1 MCVFYCTFVCHFGR
15 LSYIKLLIRNFE
27 IFKTIMSNLDL
38 QRIKQQFSI
47 IGNSAQLNRGIEI
60 AVQVALT
67 DLSVLITGESGVGK
81 EHFPKIIHQYSPRKH
96 GSYFAINCGAI
107 PEGTIDAELFGHTK
121 GAFTDAKSER
131 KGYFEI
137 ADGGTLFLDEV
148 GELPLSTQAR
158 LLRVL
163 ETGEFIRMGDSRVM
177 KTNVRVVAATNLNIP
192 KAIEEGRFREDLY
205 YRLNTVEIKVPA
217 LRERKED
224 IPLLFRKFVVDF
236 ADRYRMPAIR
246 LTEEATEV
254 LKSYYWQGNVRQLK
268 NVAQQISLIEERR
281 EITPDI
287 LARYLPAHQMHRGLA
302 LAGQQAQQGVPMEE
316 LKMLY
321 NVVGAMKREMDLIK
335 AQLEQM
341 QMSHD
346 SRTKIEDEIVE
357 WEQGQVLTPS
367 QDSVTFKE
375 MAEVANVEEVK
386 ELNLADMERD
396 TIQKALIKNGG
407 NRKATAVD
415 LGLSERTLY
424 RKIKEYGL

>member
-1 MCVFYCTFVCHFGR
+1 MEQ
-15 LSYIKLLIRNFE
+15 K
-27 IFKTIMSNLDL
+27 DL

-47 IGNSAQLNRGIEI
+47 IGNNAQLNRGIEI

-81 EHFPKIIHQYSPRKH
+81 EHFPKIIHQYSARKH
-96 GSYFAINCGAI
+96 GPYFAVNCGAI
-107 PEGTIDAELFGHTK
+107 PEGTIDSELFGHEK

-163 ETGEFIRMGDSRVM
+163 ETGEFIRMGSSHVQ

-236 ADRYRMPAIR
+236 AERYRMPAIR
-246 LTEEATEV
+246 LTDEATDM

-268 NVAQQISLIEERR
+268 NVAEQISIIEQRR

-287 LARYLPAHQMHRGLA
+287 LAHYLPAHQMHRGLA
-302 LAGQQAQQGVPMEE
+302 VVGHAQQEMSMEE
-316 LKMLY
+316 RTMLY
-321 NVVGAMKREMDLIK
+321 NMMGAMKREINILK
-335 AQLEQM
+335 EQVELLLKNN
-341 QMSHD
+341 D
-346 SRTKIEDEIVE
+346 PRTPIGEEIVA
-357 WEQGQVLTPS
+357 WEQGQVLAPTDEMVEP
-367 QDSVTFKE
+367 E
-375 MAEVANVEEVK
+375 MAQEVTIVAPAK
-386 ELNLADMERD
+386 ELKLSDLERE
-396 TIQKALIKNGG
+396 TIRQALERNGG
-407 NRKATAVD
+407 NRKAAAAE

-424 RKIKEYGL
+424 RKIKEYEL

>member
-1 MCVFYCTFVCHFGR
+1 MQGG
-15 LSYIKLLIRNFE
+15 
-27 IFKTIMSNLDL
+27 DL
-38 QRIKQQFSI
+38 QAIKQRFGI
-47 IGNSAQLNRGIEI
+47 IGNNAALNRGIEV

-81 EHFPKIIHQYSPRKH
+81 EHFPKIIHQHSARKH
-96 GSYFAINCGAI
+96 GPYFAINCGAI

-163 ETGEFIRMGDSRVM
+163 ETGEFIRMGSSEVQ
-177 KTNVRVVAATNLNIP
+177 KTNVRVVAATNLDIP
-192 KAIEEGRFREDLY
+192 RAIEAGRFREDLY
-205 YRLNTVEIKVPA
+205 YRLNTIEIKVPA

-236 ADRYRMPAIR
+236 ADKYRMPAIR
-246 LTEEATEV
+246 LTDDATEM

-281 EITPDI
+281 EITSDT
-287 LARYLPAHQMHRGLA
+287 LAHYLPAHQMNRGLA
-302 LAGQQAQQGVPMEE
+302 LAGQPKQQEMPMEE

-321 NVVGAMKREMDLIK
+321 NMIGMMKREIDLLKTEIG
-335 AQLEQM
+335 QLH
-341 QMSHD
+341 SKHD
-346 SRTKIEDEIVE
+346 IHTKMEDEIVE
-357 WEQGQVLTPS
+357 WEQEKVLTPT
-367 QDSVTFKE
+367 SVDVVSEVVPEVVEEAPKE
-375 MAEVANVEEVK
+375 MK
-386 ELNLADMERD
+386 LMDLERE
-396 TIQKALIKNGG
+396 TIRKALINNGG
-407 NRKATAVD
+407 NRKATAAE

>member
-1 MCVFYCTFVCHFGR
+1 MQGV
-15 LSYIKLLIRNFE
+15 
-27 IFKTIMSNLDL
+27 DL
-38 QRIKQQFSI
+38 QTIKQRFGI
-47 IGNSAQLNRGIEI
+47 IGNNAVLNRGIEV

-81 EHFPKIIHQYSPRKH
+81 EHFPKIIHQYSARKH
-96 GSYFAINCGAI
+96 GPYFAINCGAI

-137 ADGGTLFLDEV
+137 ANGGTLFLDEV

-163 ETGEFIRMGDSRVM
+163 ETGEFIRMGSSEVQ
-177 KTNVRVVAATNLNIP
+177 KTDVRVVAATNLDIP
-192 KAIEEGRFREDLY
+192 RAIEAGRFREDLY
-205 YRLNTVEIKVPA
+205 YRLNTIEIKVPA
-217 LRERKED
+217 LRERKDD

-236 ADRYRMPAIR
+236 ADKYRMPAIR
-246 LTEEATEV
+246 LTDDATEM

-281 EITPDI
+281 EITSDI
-287 LARYLPAHQMHRGLA
+287 LAHYLPAHQMHRGLA
-302 LAGQQAQQGVPMEE
+302 LAGQTQPNAPMEE

-321 NVVGAMKREMDLIK
+321 NMIGMMKREIDMLK
-335 AQLEQM
+335 TELGQLQNGHNIST
-341 QMSHD
+341 QV
-346 SRTKIEDEIVE
+346 EDEFVE
-357 WEQGQVLTPS
+357 WKEDKVLGPTNV
-367 QDSVTFKE
+367 SVVSE
-375 MAEVANVEEVK
+375 IVPEVIEESPK
-386 ELNLADMERD
+386 ELKLTDMERE
-396 TIQKALIKNGG
+396 TIRQALLKNGG
-407 NRKATAVD
+407 NRKATAVE

>member
-1 MCVFYCTFVCHFGR
+1 MQGV
-15 LSYIKLLIRNFE
+15 
-27 IFKTIMSNLDL
+27 DL
-38 QRIKQQFSI
+38 QTIKQRFGI
-47 IGNSAQLNRGIEI
+47 IGNNATLNRGIEV

-81 EHFPKIIHQYSPRKH
+81 EHFPKIIHQHSARKH
-96 GSYFAINCGAI
+96 GPYFAINCGAI

-163 ETGEFIRMGDSRVM
+163 ETGEFIRMGSSEVQ
-177 KTNVRVVAATNLNIP
+177 KTNVRVVAATNLDIP
-192 KAIEEGRFREDLY
+192 RAIEAGRFREDLY
-205 YRLNTVEIKVPA
+205 YRLNTIEIKVPA

-236 ADRYRMPAIR
+236 ADKYRMPAIR
-246 LTEEATEV
+246 LTDDATEM

-281 EITPDI
+281 DITAET
-287 LARYLPAHQMHRGLA
+287 LAHYLPAHQMNRGLA
-302 LAGQQAQQGVPMEE
+302 LAGQHLQQEIPMEE

-321 NVVGAMKREMDLIK
+321 NMIGMMKREIDLLKNEIG
-335 AQLEQM
+335 QL
-341 QMSHD
+341 SKHD
-346 SRTKIEDEIVE
+346 IHTKTKDEIVE
-357 WEQGQVLTPS
+357 WKQEKILTPT
-367 QDSVTFKE
+367 SVNIVPE
-375 MAEVANVEEVK
+375 IIPEVIDELPK
-386 ELNLADMERD
+386 ELKLTDLERE
-396 TIQKALIKNGG
+396 TIRKSLVNNSG
-407 NRKATAVD
+407 NRKATAAE

>member
-1 MCVFYCTFVCHFGR
+1 MTFWQI
-15 LSYIKLLIRNFE
+15 LTME
-27 IFKTIMSNLDL
+27 QQDL

-81 EHFPKIIHQYSPRKH
+81 EHFPKIIHQYSARKH
-96 GSYFAINCGAI
+96 GPYFAINCGAI

-163 ETGEFIRMGDSRVM
+163 ETGEFIRMGSSQVQ

-192 KAIEEGRFREDLY
+192 QAIQTGRFREDLY

-217 LRERKED
+217 LRERKDD
-224 IPLLFRKFVVDF
+224 IPMLFRKFVVDF
-236 ADRYRMPAIR
+236 AEKYRMPAIR
-246 LTEEATEV
+246 LTEDATEM
-254 LKSYYWQGNVRQLK
+254 LKAYYWQGNVRQLK
-268 NVAQQISLIEERR
+268 NVAQRISLIEERR
-281 EITPDI
+281 EITSDI
-287 LARYLPAHQMHRGLA
+287 LAHYLPAQEINRGLA
-302 LAGQQAQQGVPMEE
+302 IVEQNSQNAHDTYMNERELLYKVLFEMKRDMNVMKDQLNALQKSDSRTNTIQEQLVEWEPKQVVIPPAQSIVSDVESEVVEEEQAKGLN
-316 LKMLY
+316 LKD
-321 NVVGAMKREMDLIK
+321 MKRETIRC
-335 AQLEQM
+335 ALEK
-341 QMSHD
+341 H
-346 SRTKIEDEIVE
+346 
-357 WEQGQVLTPS
+357 
-367 QDSVTFKE
+367 
-375 MAEVANVEEVK
+375 A
-386 ELNLADMERD
+386 
-396 TIQKALIKNGG
+396 G
-407 NRKATAVD
+407 NRKAAAEE

-424 RKIKEYGL
+424 RKIKEYEL

>member
-1 MCVFYCTFVCHFGR
+1 MEQ
-15 LSYIKLLIRNFE
+15 K
-27 IFKTIMSNLDL
+27 DL

-47 IGNSAQLNRGIEI
+47 MGNDAKLNRGIEI

-81 EHFPKIIHQYSPRKH
+81 EHFPKIIHQYSSRKH

-131 KGYFEI
+131 KGYFEE
-137 ADGGTLFLDEV
+137 ANGGTLFLDEV

-163 ETGEFIRMGDSRVM
+163 ETGEFIRVGDSKVQ
-177 KTNVRVVAATNLNIP
+177 KTNVRVVAATNLDIP
-192 KAIEEGRFREDLY
+192 RAIEEGRFREDLY
-205 YRLNTVEIKVPA
+205 FRLNTIEIKVPA

-236 ADRYRMPAIR
+236 AENYRMPAIR
-246 LTEEATEV
+246 LTDEAMEL
-254 LKSYYWQGNVRQLK
+254 LKSYYWQGNIRQLK
-268 NVAQQISLIEERR
+268 NVVQQISLIESRR
-281 EITPDI
+281 EITAEI
-287 LARYLPAHQMHRGLA
+287 LANYLPAYQMNRGLA
-302 LAGQQAQQGVPMEE
+302 LVGKQTQTEMPVEE

-321 NVVGAMKREMDLIK
+321 NMIGMLKREVDMMK
-335 AQLEQM
+335 KQLELLQ
-341 QMSHD
+341 QPQLNHSV
-346 SRTKIEDEIVE
+346 TEDLVE
-357 WEQGQVLTPS
+357 WESKKVLEA
-367 QDSVTFKE
+367 DEVSVV
-375 MAEVANVEEVK
+375 AEDLGDATTENVTDLK
-386 ELNLADMERD
+386 ISNMTRDM
-396 TIQKALIKNGG
+396 IQKALLKNGG
-407 NRKATAVD
+407 NRKATAME

>member
-1 MCVFYCTFVCHFGR
+1 M
-15 LSYIKLLIRNFE
+15 KPE
-27 IFKTIMSNLDL
+27 EL

-81 EHFPKIIHQYSPRKH
+81 EHFPKIIHQNSPRKH
-96 GSYFAINCGAI
+96 GPYFAINCGAI

-163 ETGEFIRMGDSRVM
+163 ETGEFIRVGDSKVQ

-192 KAIEEGRFREDLY
+192 QAIEAGRFREDLY
-205 YRLNTVEIKVPA
+205 YRLNTIEIKVPA
-217 LRERKED
+217 LRERKDD

-236 ADRYRMPAIR
+236 ADKYRMPAIR
-246 LTEEATEV
+246 LTEEANEM

-287 LARYLPAHQMHRGLA
+287 LAHYLPAHQMHRGLA
-302 LAGQQAQQGVPMEE
+302 LAGQQNQQGVPVEE

-321 NVVGAMKREMDLIK
+321 NVVGAMKREMDMLK
-335 AQLEQM
+335 TQLEHM
-341 QMSHD
+341 QKNYD
-346 SRTKIEDEIVE
+346 SRTKIEDEFVE
-357 WEQGQVLTPS
+357 WEQGQVLTPTTVPV
-367 QDSVTFKE
+367 VTEDIPEVVAEETTQE
-375 MAEVANVEEVK
+375 MKLSEMEK
-386 ELNLADMERD
+386 ELMR
-396 TIQKALIKNGG
+396 KALIKSAG
-407 NRKATAVD
+407 NRKAAAAE
-415 LGLSERTLY
+415 LGMSERTLY

>member
-1 MCVFYCTFVCHFGR
+1 MEQ
-15 LSYIKLLIRNFE
+15 K
-27 IFKTIMSNLDL
+27 DL

-47 IGNSAQLNRGIEI
+47 IGNDAKLNRGIEI

-81 EHFPKIIHQYSPRKH
+81 EHFPKIIHQYSSRKH

-131 KGYFEI
+131 KGYFEE
-137 ADGGTLFLDEV
+137 ANGGTLFLDEV

-163 ETGEFIRMGDSRVM
+163 ETGEFIRVGDSKVQ
-177 KTNVRVVAATNLNIP
+177 KTNVRVVAATNLDIP
-192 KAIEEGRFREDLY
+192 RAIEEGRFREDLY
-205 YRLNTVEIKVPA
+205 FRLNTIEIKVPA

-236 ADRYRMPAIR
+236 AENYRMPAIR
-246 LTEEATEV
+246 LTDEAMEL
-254 LKSYYWQGNVRQLK
+254 LKSYYWQGNIRQLK
-268 NVAQQISLIEERR
+268 NVVQQISLIESRR
-281 EITPDI
+281 EITAEI
-287 LARYLPAHQMHRGLA
+287 LANYLPAYQMNRGLA
-302 LAGQQAQQGVPMEE
+302 LVGKQTQTEMPVEE

-321 NVVGAMKREMDLIK
+321 NMIGMLKREVDMMK
-335 AQLEQM
+335 KQLELLQ
-341 QMSHD
+341 QPQLNHSV
-346 SRTKIEDEIVE
+346 TEDLVE
-357 WEQGQVLTPS
+357 WESKKVLEA
-367 QDSVTFKE
+367 DEVSVV
-375 MAEVANVEEVK
+375 AEDLGDATAENVTDLK
-386 ELNLADMERD
+386 ISNMTRDM
-396 TIQKALIKNGG
+396 IQKALLKNGG
-407 NRKATAVD
+407 NRKATAME

>member
-1 MCVFYCTFVCHFGR
+1 MEQ
-15 LSYIKLLIRNFE
+15 K
-27 IFKTIMSNLDL
+27 DL

-81 EHFPKIIHQYSPRKH
+81 EHFPKIIHQHSPRKH
-96 GSYFAINCGAI
+96 GPYFAINCGAI

-137 ADGGTLFLDEV
+137 ANGGTLFLDEV

-163 ETGEFIRMGDSRVM
+163 ETGEFIRVGSSEVQ

-205 YRLNTVEIKVPA
+205 YRLNTIEIKVPA
-217 LRERKED
+217 LRERKDD

-236 ADRYRMPAIR
+236 AEQYRMPAIR

-254 LKSYYWQGNVRQLK
+254 LKAYYWQGNVRQLK
-268 NVAQQISLIEERR
+268 NVAMQISLIEERR
-281 EITPDI
+281 EISAEV
-287 LARYLPAHQMHRGLA
+287 LSHYLPAHQMNRGLA
-302 LAGQQAQQGVPMEE
+302 IVNQQAQQEVPMED

-321 NVVGAMKREMDLIK
+321 NVVAILKHKVDV
-335 AQLEQM
+335 LESQM
-341 QMSHD
+341 QQMPRYTDEVVPYNPVTTSSVSSSEGGD
-346 SRTKIEDEIVE
+346 KIPDE
-357 WEQGQVLTPS
+357 P
-367 QDSVTFKE
+367 
-375 MAEVANVEEVK
+375 EEVDSLVEVKMTDVQK
-386 ELNLADMERD
+386 E
-396 TIQKALIKNGG
+396 TIRKSLIRNRG
-407 NRKATAVD
+407 NRKATAD
-415 LGLSERTLY
+415 ELGISERTLY
-424 RKIKEYGL
+424 RKIKAYNL

>member
-1 MCVFYCTFVCHFGR
+1 MEQ
-15 LSYIKLLIRNFE
+15 K
-27 IFKTIMSNLDL
+27 DL

-47 IGNSAQLNRGIEI
+47 IGNNAQLNRGIEI

-81 EHFPKIIHQYSPRKH
+81 EHFPKIIHQYSARKH
-96 GSYFAINCGAI
+96 GPYFAVNCGAI
-107 PEGTIDAELFGHTK
+107 PEGTIDSELFGHEK

-163 ETGEFIRMGDSRVM
+163 ETGEFIRMGSSHVQ

-236 ADRYRMPAIR
+236 AERYRMPAIR
-246 LTEEATEV
+246 LTDEATDM
-254 LKSYYWQGNVRQLK
+254 LKAYYWQGNVRQLK
-268 NVAQQISLIEERR
+268 NVAEQISIIEQRR

-287 LARYLPAHQMHRGLA
+287 LAHYLPAHQMHRGLA
-302 LAGQQAQQGVPMEE
+302 VVGHAQQEMSMEE
-316 LKMLY
+316 RTMLY
-321 NVVGAMKREMDLIK
+321 NMMGAMKREINMLK
-335 AQLEQM
+335 EQVELLM
-341 QMSHD
+341 KNND
-346 SRTKIEDEIVE
+346 PRTKIGGEIVE
-357 WEQGQVLTPS
+357 WEQGQVLTP
-367 QDSVTFKE
+367 TTE
-375 MAEVANVEEVK
+375 MVEPEVAQEVTIVAPAK
-386 ELNLADMERD
+386 ELKLSDLERE
-396 TIQKALIKNGG
+396 TIRQALERNRG
-407 NRKATAVD
+407 NRKAAATE

-424 RKIKEYGL
+424 RKIKEYEL

>member
-1 MCVFYCTFVCHFGR
+1 MEQ
-15 LSYIKLLIRNFE
+15 K
-27 IFKTIMSNLDL
+27 DL

-47 IGNSAQLNRGIEI
+47 IGNDAKLNRGIEI

-81 EHFPKIIHQYSPRKH
+81 EHFPKIIHQYSSRKH

-131 KGYFEI
+131 KGYFEE
-137 ADGGTLFLDEV
+137 ANGGTLFLDEV

-163 ETGEFIRMGDSRVM
+163 ETGEFIRVGDSKVQ
-177 KTNVRVVAATNLNIP
+177 KTNVRVVAATNLDIP
-192 KAIEEGRFREDLY
+192 RAIEEGRFREDLY
-205 YRLNTVEIKVPA
+205 FRLNTIEIKVPA

-236 ADRYRMPAIR
+236 AENYRMPAIR
-246 LTEEATEV
+246 LTDEAMEL
-254 LKSYYWQGNVRQLK
+254 LKSYYWQGNIRQLK
-268 NVAQQISLIEERR
+268 NVVQQISLIESRR
-281 EITPDI
+281 EITAEI
-287 LARYLPAHQMHRGLA
+287 LANYLPAYQMNRGLA
-302 LAGQQAQQGVPMEE
+302 LVGKQTQTEMPVEE

-321 NVVGAMKREMDLIK
+321 NMIGMLKREVDMMK
-335 AQLEQM
+335 KQLELLQ
-341 QMSHD
+341 QPQLNHSV
-346 SRTKIEDEIVE
+346 TEDLVE
-357 WEQGQVLTPS
+357 WESKKVLEA
-367 QDSVTFKE
+367 DEVSVV
-375 MAEVANVEEVK
+375 AEDLGDATTENVTDLK
-386 ELNLADMERD
+386 ISNMTRDM
-396 TIQKALIKNGG
+396 IQKALLKNGG
-407 NRKATAVD
+407 NRKATAME

>member
-1 MCVFYCTFVCHFGR
+1 MEQ
-15 LSYIKLLIRNFE
+15 K
-27 IFKTIMSNLDL
+27 DL

-47 IGNSAQLNRGIEI
+47 IGNNAQLNRDIEI

-81 EHFPKIIHQYSPRKH
+81 EHFPKIIHQYSARKH
-96 GSYFAINCGAI
+96 GPYFAINCGAI
-107 PEGTIDAELFGHTK
+107 PEGTIDSELFGHEK

-163 ETGEFIRMGDSRVM
+163 ETGEFIRMGSSLVQ

-205 YRLNTVEIKVPA
+205 YRLNTIEIKVPA

-246 LTEEATEV
+246 LTDEATEM

-268 NVAQQISLIEERR
+268 NVAEQISLIESRR
-281 EITPDI
+281 EITTDI
-287 LARYLPAHQMHRGLA
+287 LSQYLPNHQMHKGLA
-302 LAGQQAQQGVPMEE
+302 IIERSNQQSVPMEE

-321 NVVGAMKREMDLIK
+321 NMMGMMKREMDILK
-335 AQLEQM
+335 EQLANLQ
-341 QMSHD
+341 QQD
-346 SRTKIEDEIVE
+346 ATTNIPEDIVE
-357 WEQGQVLTPS
+357 WESKKKVL
-367 QDSVTFKE
+367 DID
-375 MAEVANVEEVK
+375 EVAVVADEEAETPIVEK
-386 ELNLADMERD
+386 AADLKLSNLERD
-396 TIQKALIKNGG
+396 TIQKALLKNGG
-407 NRKATAVD
+407 NRKATAVE

-424 RKIKEYGL
+424 RKIKDYGL

>member
-1 MCVFYCTFVCHFGR
+1 MEQ
-15 LSYIKLLIRNFE
+15 K
-27 IFKTIMSNLDL
+27 DL

-47 IGNSAQLNRGIEI
+47 IGNNAQLNRDIEI

-81 EHFPKIIHQYSPRKH
+81 EHFPKIIHQYSARKH
-96 GSYFAINCGAI
+96 GPYFAINCGAI
-107 PEGTIDAELFGHTK
+107 PEGTIDSELFGHEK

-163 ETGEFIRMGDSRVM
+163 ETGEFIRMGSSLVQ

-205 YRLNTVEIKVPA
+205 YRLNTIEIKVPA

-246 LTEEATEV
+246 LTDEATEM

-268 NVAQQISLIEERR
+268 NVAEQISLIESRR
-281 EITPDI
+281 EITTDI
-287 LARYLPAHQMHRGLA
+287 LSQYLPNHQMHKGLA
-302 LAGQQAQQGVPMEE
+302 IIERSNQQSVPMEE

-321 NVVGAMKREMDLIK
+321 NMMGMMKREMDMLK
-335 AQLEQM
+335 EQLANLQ
-341 QMSHD
+341 QQD
-346 SRTKIEDEIVE
+346 PTTNIPEDIVE
-357 WEQGQVLTPS
+357 WESKKKVL
-367 QDSVTFKE
+367 DID
-375 MAEVANVEEVK
+375 EVAVVADEEAETPVVEK
-386 ELNLADMERD
+386 AADLKLSNLERD
-396 TIQKALIKNGG
+396 TIQKALLKNGG
-407 NRKATAVD
+407 NRKATAVE

-424 RKIKEYGL
+424 RKIKDYGL

>member
-1 MCVFYCTFVCHFGR
+1 MEQ
-15 LSYIKLLIRNFE
+15 K
-27 IFKTIMSNLDL
+27 DL

-47 IGNSAQLNRGIEI
+47 IGNNAQLNRDIEI

-81 EHFPKIIHQYSPRKH
+81 EHFPKIIHQYSARKH
-96 GSYFAINCGAI
+96 GPYFAINCGAI
-107 PEGTIDAELFGHTK
+107 PEGTIDSELFGHEK

-163 ETGEFIRMGDSRVM
+163 ETGEFIRMGSSLVQ

-205 YRLNTVEIKVPA
+205 YRLNTIEIKVPA

-246 LTEEATEV
+246 LTDEATEM

-268 NVAQQISLIEERR
+268 NVAEQISLIESRR
-281 EITPDI
+281 EITADI
-287 LARYLPAHQMHRGLA
+287 LSQYLPNHQMYKGLA
-302 LAGQQAQQGVPMEE
+302 IVERSNQQSVPMEE

-321 NVVGAMKREMDLIK
+321 NMMGMMKREMDMLK
-335 AQLEQM
+335 EQLANLQQQDPTTNIPE
-341 QMSHD
+341 
-346 SRTKIEDEIVE
+346 EIVE
-357 WEQGQVLTPS
+357 WESKKKVL
-367 QDSVTFKE
+367 DID
-375 MAEVANVEEVK
+375 EVAVVADEEAETPVVEK
-386 ELNLADMERD
+386 TADLKLSNLERD
-396 TIQKALIKNGG
+396 TIQKALLKNGG
-407 NRKATAVD
+407 NRKATAVE

-424 RKIKEYGL
+424 RKIKDYGL

>member
-1 MCVFYCTFVCHFGR
+1 MEQ
-15 LSYIKLLIRNFE
+15 K
-27 IFKTIMSNLDL
+27 DL

-47 IGNSAQLNRGIEI
+47 IGNSAQLNRDIEI

-81 EHFPKIIHQYSPRKH
+81 EHFPKIIHQNSPRKH
-96 GSYFAINCGAI
+96 GPYFAINCGAI

-137 ADGGTLFLDEV
+137 ANGGTLFLDEV
-148 GELPLSTQAR
+148 GELPLPTQAR

-163 ETGEFIRMGDSRVM
+163 ETGEFIRMGSSEVQR
-177 KTNVRVVAATNLNIP
+177 TNVRVVAATNLNIP

-205 YRLNTVEIKVPA
+205 YRLNTIEIKVPA

-224 IPLLFRKFVVDF
+224 IPLLFRKFIVDF
-236 ADRYRMPAIR
+236 AEKYRMPAIR
-246 LTEEATEV
+246 LTDEATEM

-268 NVAQQISLIEERR
+268 NVAQRISLIEKFR

-287 LARYLPAHQMHRGLA
+287 LAHYLPAHQMQRGLA
-302 LAGQQAQQGVPMEE
+302 LVGNTSQKEMPVEE

-321 NVVGAMKREMDLIK
+321 NMIGMMKREMDMMK
-335 AQLEQM
+335 EQLATLQQQDTHTSIPE
-341 QMSHD
+341 
-346 SRTKIEDEIVE
+346 EIME
-357 WEQGQVLTPS
+357 WEPKNNVL
-367 QDSVTFKE
+367 DID
-375 MAEVANVEEVK
+375 EVAVVADVEPEATTILEEPDLK
-386 ELNLADMERD
+386 LANLEKD
-396 TIQKALIKNGG
+396 TIQKALLKNGG
-407 NRKATAVD
+407 NRKATAVE

-424 RKIKEYGL
+424 RKIKDYGL

>member
-1 MCVFYCTFVCHFGR
+1 MEQ
-15 LSYIKLLIRNFE
+15 K
-27 IFKTIMSNLDL
+27 DL

-47 IGNSAQLNRGIEI
+47 IGNNAQLNRGIEI

-81 EHFPKIIHQYSPRKH
+81 EHFPKIIHQYSARKH
-96 GSYFAINCGAI
+96 GPYFAVNCGAI
-107 PEGTIDAELFGHTK
+107 PEGTIDSELFGHEK

-163 ETGEFIRMGDSRVM
+163 ETGEFIRMGSSHVQ

-236 ADRYRMPAIR
+236 AERYRMPAIR
-246 LTEEATEV
+246 LTDEATDM

-268 NVAQQISLIEERR
+268 NVAEQISIIEQRR

-287 LARYLPAHQMHRGLA
+287 LAHYLPAHQMHRGLA
-302 LAGQQAQQGVPMEE
+302 VVGHAQQEMSMEE
-316 LKMLY
+316 RTMLY
-321 NVVGAMKREMDLIK
+321 NMMGAMKREINMLK
-335 AQLEQM
+335 EQVELLLKNN
-341 QMSHD
+341 D
-346 SRTKIEDEIVE
+346 PRTPIGEEIVA
-357 WEQGQVLTPS
+357 WEQGQVLAPTDEMVEP
-367 QDSVTFKE
+367 E
-375 MAEVANVEEVK
+375 MAQEVTIVAPAK
-386 ELNLADMERD
+386 ELKLSDLERE
-396 TIQKALIKNGG
+396 TIRQALEHNGG
-407 NRKATAVD
+407 NRKAAAAE

-424 RKIKEYGL
+424 RKIKEYEL

>member
-1 MCVFYCTFVCHFGR
+1 MEQ
-15 LSYIKLLIRNFE
+15 K
-27 IFKTIMSNLDL
+27 DL

-67 DLSVLITGESGVGK
+67 DLSVLITGESVVGK
-81 EHFPKIIHQYSPRKH
+81 EHFPKIIHQNSPRKH
-96 GSYFAINCGAI
+96 GPYFAINCGAI

-148 GELPLSTQAR
+148 GELPLPTQAR

-163 ETGEFIRMGDSRVM
+163 ETGEFIRMGSSEVQ

-205 YRLNTVEIKVPA
+205 YRLNTIEIKVPA
-217 LRERKED
+217 LRERKDD

-236 ADRYRMPAIR
+236 AEKYRMPAIR
-246 LTEEATEV
+246 LTDEATEM

-268 NVAQQISLIEERR
+268 NVAQRISLIEKFR

-287 LARYLPAHQMHRGLA
+287 LAHYLPAHQMQRGLA
-302 LAGQQAQQGVPMEE
+302 LVGNTAQKEMPVEE

-321 NVVGAMKREMDLIK
+321 NMIGMMKREMDMMKEHL
-335 AQLEQM
+335 AALEQQDTHTSIKDDIM
-341 QMSHD
+341 
-346 SRTKIEDEIVE
+346 E
-357 WEQGQVLTPS
+357 WEPKKNVL
-367 QDSVTFKE
+367 DIDEVAVV
-375 MAEVANVEEVK
+375 AEVETETTSIFEEPNLKLAN
-386 ELNLADMERD
+386 LERD
-396 TIQKALIKNGG
+396 TIQKALLKNGG
-407 NRKATAVD
+407 NRKATAVE

-424 RKIKEYGL
+424 RKIKDYGL

>member
-1 MCVFYCTFVCHFGR
+1 MEQ
-15 LSYIKLLIRNFE
+15 K
-27 IFKTIMSNLDL
+27 DL
-38 QRIKQQFSI
+38 QTIKQRFGI
-47 IGNSAQLNRGIEI
+47 IGNSPLLNRGIEV
-60 AVQVALT
+60 AVQVAPT

-81 EHFPKIIHQYSPRKH
+81 ENFPKIIHAYSLRRHKKDA
-96 GSYFAINCGAI
+96 YFAVNCGAI
-107 PEGTIDAELFGHTK
+107 PKGTLESELFGHEK

-163 ETGEFIRMGDSRVM
+163 ETGEFIRMGSSHVQ

-236 ADRYRMPAIR
+236 AERYRMPAIR
-246 LTEEATEV
+246 LTDEATDM

-268 NVAQQISLIEERR
+268 NVAEQISIIEQRR

-287 LARYLPAHQMHRGLA
+287 LAHYLPAHQMHRGLA
-302 LAGQQAQQGVPMEE
+302 VVGHAQQEMSMEE
-316 LKMLY
+316 RTMLY
-321 NVVGAMKREMDLIK
+321 NMMGAMKREINMLK
-335 AQLEQM
+335 EQVELLLKNN
-341 QMSHD
+341 D
-346 SRTKIEDEIVE
+346 PRTPIGEEIVA
-357 WEQGQVLTPS
+357 WEQGQVLAPTDEMVEP
-367 QDSVTFKE
+367 E
-375 MAEVANVEEVK
+375 MAQEVTIVAPAK
-386 ELNLADMERD
+386 ELKLSDLERE
-396 TIQKALIKNGG
+396 TIRQALERNGG
-407 NRKATAVD
+407 NRKAAAAE

-424 RKIKEYGL
+424 RKIKEYEL